1 MSLFGTIQIASN
13 SLNAAQL
20 GLQVTGNNIANANT
34 PDYIRQRLI
43 EQPAVTAR
51 QGDLLLGLGV
61 QVTGVQQVIDKF
73 LDERARGAASDV
85 ASSGAQAGV
94 YTQLESAINELGDQD
109 LSTQLTGFFGSLQD
123 VLNQPDSVAAR
134 NVAVQ
139 KGQSLTDAIQRLDGQ
154 VRSIHNTVNQEIVG
168 TASDINNLLT
178 DVAKLNLQI
187 VQLEGGGT
195 SGSDAVGLRD
205 RRADDL
211 NQLAQITDIK
221 VLEQPTGD
229 VTVYSG
235 GDYLVSLGTARTVG
249 VVTEEQNGLQVS
261 HLVVNET
268 HASLSAGSGSL
279 GGLTTARD
287 NILQGFISGLN
298 DVSKSLINDFNK
310 VYSGGQGLTG
320 FSQTTSDRSVT
331 SGTVPLDT
339 AGLPFPLTSG
349 TFQIQTSNKQSSQ
362 TNTTDIHIDLAGLDT
377 DTTLQSLATQIDAI
391 NGISATVTN
400 SGQLQ
405 ITSDSPDVTF
415 AFSGDNSGALA
426 ALGINTFFSGTGSQD
441 IGVSQLV
448 KDDPGKMT
456 FSSGGVGVDSTNGAL
471 LANFLNAPAADGGA
485 SLSDSYQHLVG
496 NVALASQSASA
507 ASDGFQSFQQS
518 LDGQRQA
525 ISGVNIDE
533 EAVRMIEYQRTYQ
546 ASAKVISTI
555 NDMIQ
560 TLLNL

>member
-61 QVTGVQQVIDKF
+61 KVTGVQQVIDKF
-73 LDERARGAASDV
+73 LDERARNAASDV
-85 ASSGAQAGV
+85 ASSGTQAGI

-139 KGQSLTDAIQRLDGQ
+139 KGQSLTNAIQRLDGQ

-168 TASDINNLLT
+168 TASDLNNLLT
-178 DVAKLNLQI
+178 DVAKLNVQI

-235 GDYLVSLGTARTVG
+235 GDYLVSLGTARQIG
-249 VVTEEQNGLQVS
+249 VVTEEQSGLQVS

-268 HASLSAGSGSL
+268 HAPLSTGSGSI

-298 DVSKSLINDFNK
+298 DLSKSLINDFNK

-320 FSQTTSDRSVT
+320 FSQVTSDRAVS
-331 SGTVPLDT
+331 SGTIPLDT
-339 AGLPFPLTSG
+339 AGLPFPVTSG
-349 TFQIQTSNKQSSQ
+349 TFQIQTSNKQSNQ

-377 DTTLQSLATQIDAI
+377 DTSLQSLANQIDAI
-391 NGISATVTN
+391 NGISASVTN
-400 SGQLQ
+400 TGQLQ

-415 AFSGDNSGALA
+415 AFSGDNSGTLA
-426 ALGINTFFSGTGSQD
+426 ALGLNTFFSGTGPQD
-441 IGVSQLV
+441 ISVSQIV
-448 KDDPGKMT
+448 KNDPAKMAI
-456 FSSGGVGVDSTNGAL
+456 SSGGVGANSTNGAL
-471 LANFLNAPAADGGA
+471 LANFLNAPAPNGGA
-485 SLSDSYQHLVG
+485 SLSDSYQQLVG

-507 ASDGFQSFQQS
+507 AADGFRSFQQS